1 VIIGRTRVGD
11 GISEPACEKDTMAV
25 DASSQIAA
33 SNVTGAIRKASQ
45 LTGTNFQYL
54 LATAKVESNL
64 NPGAKAPTSSAGG
77 LFQFIDQTWLGT
89 LKESGGALGYGRY
102 ANAITRNEA
111 GKFVVENPAMRRE
124 IMALRQDPTA
134 NAVMAGAFTQ
144 SNAAYLKERL
154 GRDATEGE
162 LYIAHFMGA
171 GGAARLIERSEA
183 APGARAADAFP
194 NAARANRSIFFDSNG
209 RARNFAEVA
218 RALAGRYQI
227 ARTRTATPDN
237 AVAAIPGNG
246 FAAETARVAR
256 AYESSAPLKVHV
268 AAGPQQEPVYHNPYR
283 ASERREPVSSI
294 VSERWITRPSQTQTA
309 STTTQPSAPV
319 ATAAAQAPSP
329 NDVVRAGHDNVRR
342 AYFPTTPPPPPQVAS
357 QETLGL
363 FQDMRPNVQALFTRG

>member
-1 VIIGRTRVGD
+1 
-11 GISEPACEKDTMAV
+11 MAV
-25 DASSQIAA
+25 DASSQITTA

-45 LTGTNFQYL
+45 ITGTNFQYL

-89 LKESGGALGYGRY
+89 IKESGGALGYGRY
-102 ANAITRNEA
+102 ANAISRNEA

-134 NAVMAGAFTQ
+134 NAVMAGAFTR

-171 GGAARLIERSEA
+171 GGAARLIEQSEA
-183 APGARAADAFP
+183 APGAKAAEAFP
-194 NAARANRSIFFDSNG
+194 NAARANRSIFFDGNG

-218 RALAGRYQI
+218 QNLAGRYQV
-227 ARTRTATPDN
+227 ARTRTTVTDN
-237 AVAAIPGNG
+237 AVAAVPGQG

-256 AYESSAPLKVHV
+256 AYESSSPVKVHV
-268 AAGPQQEPVYHNPYR
+268 SAGPQEPVYHNPYR
-283 ASERREPVSSI
+283 AGERREPVSSI
-294 VSERWITRPSQTQTA
+294 VSERWVTRPSQT
-309 STTTQPSAPV
+309 TQPVMPT
-319 ATAAAQAPSP
+319 ATAATQAPSA
-329 NDVVRAGHDNVRR
+329 NDVVRDGHESVRR
-342 AYFPTTPPPPPQVAS
+342 PYFPTTPPPPPQVAS

-363 FQDMRPNVQALFTRG
+363 FQDMRPNVQALFTGG

>member
-1 VIIGRTRVGD
+1 
-11 GISEPACEKDTMAV
+11 MAV
-25 DASSQIAA
+25 DASSQIATA

-45 LTGTNFQYL
+45 ITGTNFQYL

-89 LKESGGALGYGRY
+89 LKESGAALGYGRY
-102 ANAITRNEA
+102 ANAISRNET
-111 GKFVVENPAMRRE
+111 GKFVVEDPAARRE

-171 GGAARLIERSEA
+171 GGAAKLIEQSETT
-183 APGARAADAFP
+183 PGAKAAEVFP
-194 NAARANRSIFFDSNG
+194 NAARANRSIFFDGNG

-218 RALAGRYQI
+218 QKLSGRYQV
-227 ARTRTATPDN
+227 ARTRTATSDN
-237 AVAAIPGNG
+237 AVAAIPATAFG
-246 FAAETARVAR
+246 AESARVAR
-256 AYESSAPLKVHV
+256 AYESSSPLKVHV

-283 ASERREPVSSI
+283 ATERREPVSSI
-294 VSERWITRPSQTQTA
+294 VSDRWLTRPSQ
-309 STTTQPSAPV
+309 STTAPSAAAAPSAPTQSP
-319 ATAAAQAPSP
+319 TA
-329 NDVVRAGHDNVRR
+329 NDVVRASHDTARR
-342 AYFPTTPPPPPQVAS
+342 AYFPTTPPPPQQAAS
-357 QETLGL
+357 SEPLGL
-363 FQDMRPNVQALFTRG
+363 FQDMRPNVQALFTGG

>member
-1 VIIGRTRVGD
+1 
-11 GISEPACEKDTMAV
+11 MAV
-25 DASSQIAA
+25 DASSQIATA

-89 LKESGGALGYGRY
+89 LKESGEGLGYGRY
-102 ANAITRNEA
+102 ASAISRNEA
-111 GKFVVENPAMRRE
+111 GKFVVENPVMRRE

-144 SNAAYLKERL
+144 SNASYLKERL

-171 GGAARLIERSEA
+171 GGAARLIEQSEA
-183 APGARAADAFP
+183 TPGAKAADAFP
-194 NAARANRSIFFDSNG
+194 NAARANRSIFFDGNG

-218 RALAGRYQI
+218 QNLSGRYQV
-227 ARTRTATPDN
+227 ARTKTATTDN
-237 AVAAIPGNG
+237 AVAAVPNTAFG
-246 FAAETARVAR
+246 AETARVAK
-256 AYESSAPLKVHV
+256 AYESSSPLKVRV
-268 AAGPQQEPVYHNPYR
+268 AAGPQQEPIYHNPYR

-294 VSERWITRPSQTQTA
+294 VSDRWITKPGQA
-309 STTTQPSAPV
+309 N
-319 ATAAAQAPSP
+319 TAAATTANPVTPPTTAQPTA
-329 NDVVRAGHDNVRR
+329 NDVVRAGHETARR
-342 AYFPTTPPPPPQVAS
+342 AYFPTTPPPPAS
-357 QETLGL
+357 ASSEQLGL
-363 FQDMRPNVQALFTRG
+363 FQDMRPNVQALFTGGSGGG

>member
-1 VIIGRTRVGD
+1 
-11 GISEPACEKDTMAV
+11 MAV
-25 DASSQIAA
+25 DAGSQIAAA

-64 NPGAKAPTSSAGG
+64 NPAARAPTSSAGG

-89 LKESGGALGYGRY
+89 LKESGEALGYGRY
-102 ANAITRNEA
+102 ANAISRGED
-111 GKFVVENPAMRRE
+111 GKFTVENPAMRRE

-144 SNAAYLKERL
+144 SNAAFLKERL

-171 GGAARLIERSEA
+171 GGAARLIEQSEA
-183 APGARAADAFP
+183 APGAKAADAFP
-194 NAARANRSIFFDSNG
+194 NAARANRSIFFDRNG

-218 RALAGRYQI
+218 QNLSGRYQI
-227 ARTRTATPDN
+227 AKARTATTDN
-237 AVAAIPGNG
+237 AVAATPNTP
-246 FAAETARVAR
+246 FNAETARVAR
-256 AYESSAPLKVHV
+256 AYESSSPLKVRV

-294 VSERWITRPSQTQTA
+294 VSERWMTRPGQTAAPATA
-309 STTTQPSAPV
+309 STSVTPSAPTTSS
-319 ATAAAQAPSP
+319 APQPTA
-329 NDVVRAGHDNVRR
+329 NDVVRASHETARR
-342 AYFPTTPPPPPQVAS
+342 AYFPVTPPPPPAS
-357 QETLGL
+357 GEQLGL
-363 FQDMRPNVQALFTRG
+363 FQDMRPNVQALFTGGG

>member
-1 VIIGRTRVGD
+1 
-11 GISEPACEKDTMAV
+11 MAV
-25 DASSQIAA
+25 DASSQIATA

-89 LKESGGALGYGRY
+89 LKESGEALGYGRY
-102 ANAITRNEA
+102 ANAISRNEA

-134 NAVMAGAFTQ
+134 NAVMAGAFTK

-171 GGAARLIERSEA
+171 GGAARLIEQSEA
-183 APGARAADAFP
+183 TPGAKAAEAFP
-194 NAARANRSIFFDSNG
+194 NAARANRSIFFDGSG

-218 RALAGRYQI
+218 EKLSGRYQVAR
-227 ARTRTATPDN
+227 ARTAAPGSEVAATPN
-237 AVAAIPGNG
+237 TAFSV
-246 FAAETARVAR
+246 ETTQVAR
-256 AYESSAPLKVHV
+256 AYESSAPLKVRV
-268 AAGPQQEPVYHNPYR
+268 AAGPQQEPVFHNPYR
-283 ASERREPVSSI
+283 ANERREPVSNI
-294 VSERWITRPSQTQTA
+294 VSERWITRPGQA
-309 STTTQPSAPV
+309 AAPV
-319 ATAAAQAPSP
+319 NSSASVAPAAQSMPAPTA
-329 NDVVRAGHDNVRR
+329 NEVVRASHENVRR
-342 AYFPTTPPPPPQVAS
+342 AYFPTTPRPAEPAANGEP
-357 QETLGL
+357 LGL
-363 FQDMRPNVQALFTRG
+363 FQDMRPNVQALFTRGSG